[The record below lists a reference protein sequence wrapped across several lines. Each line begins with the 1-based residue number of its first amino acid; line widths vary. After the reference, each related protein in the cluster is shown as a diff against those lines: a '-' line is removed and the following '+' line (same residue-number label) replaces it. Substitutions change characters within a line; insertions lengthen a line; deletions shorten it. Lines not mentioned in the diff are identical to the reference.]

1 MKDLFKLFL
10 SDFKYY
16 RRKQGG
22 TWYLITF
29 PHPNSV
35 TIWVQ
40 IPPHKYC
47 NMIMLKVEKYD

>member
-1 MKDLFKLFL
+1 MKGILRLLL

-16 RRKQGG
+16 RKKKGG

-35 TIWVQ
+35 AIWTQV
-40 IPPHKYC
+40 PPHPYYNK
-47 NMIMLKVEKYD
+47 MILKIEKYD

>member
-10 SDFKYY
+10 SEFKYY
-16 RRKQGG
+16 RKKKGG

-29 PHPNSV
+29 PHPNAV
-35 TIWVQ
+35 AIWVQ
-40 IPPHKYC
+40 IAPHRYY